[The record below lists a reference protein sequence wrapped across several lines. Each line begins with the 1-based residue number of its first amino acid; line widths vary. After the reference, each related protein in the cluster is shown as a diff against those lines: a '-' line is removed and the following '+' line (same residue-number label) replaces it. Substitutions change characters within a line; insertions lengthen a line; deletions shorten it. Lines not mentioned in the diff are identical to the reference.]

1 VLKAAVWAD
10 AERVAAA
17 ALAGIDAPSATARSK
32 AALALLDAVD
42 PQPKAAELTVTA
54 DLDAEGIAS
63 MGLEQLRALASQ
75 VGLDPSPPSLSPAT

>member
-1 VLKAAVWAD
+1 VLKAAVFAE

-17 ALAGIDAPSATARSK
+17 ALAGIDADSVTARSK

-42 PQPKAAELTVTA
+42 PQPKAAELTISE

-63 MGLEQLRALASQ
+63 MGLAQLRALAQQ
-75 VGLDPSPPSLSPAT
+75 VGIDPSPSLSPAS